1 MKEFQNQNGVTLIR
15 RLLGRKRRHK
25 SKTKSTKH
33 KTRKS
38 LTRALRS
45 TYDNANVN
53 NNILNLSQIKLS
65 QSQISLLGRGLTFV
79 KTPRRVPLNEV
90 LTAFSAFERRMHIQY
105 HFRDH
110 NSEKPTFYKKSN
122 WDPPVPEC
130 TPIHDYL
137 SCVQNDIRN
146 LYTHPKQ
153 NPQNLTKNELEA
165 LNELKNNQNIVIKR
179 ADKGGKIV
187 IWPREM
193 YMSEAS
199 KQLSDTK
206 YYHKL
211 DKDQTGELALNIE
224 SFLTTIE
231 SKRLLSESTI
241 EYLRPESPTRTP
253 VFYLLPKIH
262 KEGIPGRPIISGCG
276 SPNEKI
282 SRFLDHYLQPIVQT
296 LPSYIKD
303 TNDFLT
309 KILYSNLIVPRNSTL
324 VSFDVK
330 SLYTNIPQEEG
341 IQSNIE
347 QMHQYYGE
355 NLPLPIS
362 IITQMFNFV
371 LKNNY
376 FTFNN
381 EFYLQI
387 HGTAMGTPCS
397 PNYANLFM
405 AKLEKTILNN
415 NNFTKQPLLWLRF
428 IDDIFMIWQHNEREL
443 EEFYK
448 YINNIHPTIKFEITS
463 SKNNINFL
471 DTNEIGQLESTIY
484 KKPTDTCALLHR
496 QSFHPEHTK
505 TSVIFS
511 QALRYRRVITKD
523 DNLIQNLQKLRY
535 QLLQRGYKFSEINSQ
550 FNKVLHYS
558 QKQLLINK
566 KQQQQHS
573 NILPFVVPFDKTTQS
588 ISSILKR
595 HWHFINNEPR
605 LKELW
610 PATPILSLKK
620 HPSLGDILVRADLPK
635 TKQ

>member
-1 MKEFQNQNGVTLIR
+1 MPDTTLIITISDHATPSVRQRKLKESQNQNGVTLIR

-193 YMSEAS
+193 YVSEAS

-224 SFLTTIE
+224 SFL
-231 SKRLLSESTI
+231 
-241 EYLRPESPTRTP
+241 
-253 VFYLLPKIH
+253 
-262 KEGIPGRPIISGCG
+262 
-276 SPNEKI
+276 
-282 SRFLDHYLQPIVQT
+282 
-296 LPSYIKD
+296 
-303 TNDFLT
+303 
-309 KILYSNLIVPRNSTL
+309 
-324 VSFDVK
+324 
-330 SLYTNIPQEEG
+330 
-341 IQSNIE
+341 
-347 QMHQYYGE
+347 
-355 NLPLPIS
+355 
-362 IITQMFNFV
+362 
-371 LKNNY
+371 
-376 FTFNN
+376 
-381 EFYLQI
+381 
-387 HGTAMGTPCS
+387 
-397 PNYANLFM
+397 
-405 AKLEKTILNN
+405 
-415 NNFTKQPLLWLRF
+415 
-428 IDDIFMIWQHNEREL
+428 
-443 EEFYK
+443 
-448 YINNIHPTIKFEITS
+448 FEITP

-471 DTNEIGQLESTIY
+471 DTNIYINEIGQLESTIY

-523 DNLIQNLQKLRY
+523 DNLIQNLQKLRD

-573 NILPFVVPFDKTTQS
+573 NILPFVVPFDKITQS

-605 LKELW
+605 LKEPW
-610 PATPILSLKK
+610 PATPILSPKK
-620 HPSLGDILVRADLPK
+620 ASKLRGHLS
-635 TKQ
+635 TC